1 MTTTINQASLMR
13 NSGPNL
19 TQAEVAMEM
28 VAQRT
33 NGDLKVSRDSTG
45 TTVNG
50 KAPSNFFSEAKISKD
65 TVSFSPAATAAI
77 SNQQVALDIIQYSQN
92 KSKSDVKSNK
102 TEENV
107 STVTLQAVLQNTSS
121 TEQSSDG
128 SMTPIGESIIGSE
141 DPTSVIAAYAQE
153 SPTERFYNSNQDP
166 SSIPS
171 EFFSSSEKQAS
182 YIAAYNSGTLNIQD
196 ISHFMKSDSE
206 STTNFSAGGMSSS
219 ASGSNQ
225 LDLSSIK
232 DDNIFT
238 FSDPIAGSIVISWNN
253 KQ

>member
-1 MTTTINQASLMR
+1 MTTINQASLMR

-28 VAQRT
+28 VAQRA

-50 KAPSNFFSEAKISKD
+50 KPLSDFVSEAKISKD
-65 TVSFSPAATAAI
+65 IVSFSPAATAAI

-107 STVTLQAVLQNTSS
+107 GTVTLQAALQNTSL
-121 TEQSSDG
+121 TGQSPDS

-153 SPTERFYNSNQDP
+153 SPTERFYNSSQDP
-166 SSIPS
+166 SSISS
-171 EFFSSSEKQAS
+171 EFFSNSEQQAS

-196 ISHFMKSDSE
+196 TSQFMKSDSE
-206 STTNFSAGGMSSS
+206 STTKFNAGGMSSS

-253 KQ
+253 KK